1 MPQQREH
8 PYIWA
13 TWLPRLLTGERS
25 CEWAIWFKA
34 HYQHWNRQPRDFDQ
48 SQWLL
53 DHTALLNQTKAEWQE
68 RGCDVYVEAQNSFQ
82 LRGRTAT
89 LAGRPDLIV
98 DRGNDALIIDVKT
111 GQEQPWHTVQ
121 LQIYQYAL
129 PKALPERFRHA
140 RLSGEVVYPSRIA
153 RVPRGALPGLF
164 INQLGST
171 IRRLAAPDPPK
182 PTPSFQECRFCDI
195 TAADCPE
202 RIDQPNEV
210 PQERTSDF

>member
-1 MPQQREH
+1 MVQLRDH

-13 TWLPRLLTGERS
+13 TWLPRLLTGENS

-34 HYQHWNRQPRDFDQ
+34 HYQRWARQPRDFDQ

-53 DHTALLNQTKAEWQE
+53 DHTALLHQQKAEWE
-68 RGCDVYVEAQNSFQ
+68 EHGYDVYIEAQNSFQ

-98 DRGNDALIIDVKT
+98 NRGDDALIIDVKT
-111 GQEQPWHTVQ
+111 GQEQPWHAVQ

-129 PKALPERFRHA
+129 PKALPERFHHA
-140 RLSGEVVYPSRIA
+140 RLAGEVVYPSRVA
-153 RVPRGALPGLF
+153 RVPRGALHGQF
-164 INQLGST
+164 IDQLGST
-171 IRRLAAPDPPK
+171 IRRLAATNPPK
-182 PTPSFQECRFCDI
+182 PTPSLRECRFCDI

-202 RIDQPNEV
+202 RVNEASE
-210 PQERTSDF
+210 PAAGETNDF